1 MPSKGHK
8 EKQEHTKHRFWLTL
22 RCICWLKQKLVLQ
35 HVNRLNVVR
44 TLPFSV
50 VTQSGAETAK
60 NHVTSQNARTQCAL
74 SGDYYQ
80 APSAGK
86 PSREKRWKKTSTTI
100 SIRTTHPPSNWRA
113 KPYGNLETKTTTKK
127 LAKKQSIAR
136 ADARV
141 FHSYFDWTRLT
152 TGGLT
157 FFRMR

>member
-60 NHVTSQNARTQCAL
+60 NHVTSQNAPTQCAS
-74 SGDYYQ
+74 SGGYYQ
-80 APSAGK
+80 APSVGK
-86 PSREKRWKKTSTTI
+86 PSREKRWKETSTTT
-100 SIRTTHPPSNWRA
+100 SIRMTHPPLNSRA
-113 KPYGNLETKTTTKK
+113 KPYANLETKSTTKNNLK
-127 LAKKQSIAR
+127 NRYCLCRRTSIN
-136 ADARV
+136 
-141 FHSYFDWTRLT
+141 SYFDWTRLT

-157 FFRMR
+157 FFKMR